1 MKGVCAVLFLR
12 VEFHLKLIVGI
23 PRISVLVLLSS
34 CFMKYI
40 SGSRYGPGV
49 SSRASQGLHTHDSA
63 SLSHHVTLSPIDS
76 ENLVCCFVLLY
87 RYWGLAT
94 VLGFPQKRAKEH
106 VPFLLSTKW
115 IGNLN
120 VLPRCRALSPL
131 REPGVARSS
140 SCTSATSL
148 ALVYKSPPLAL
159 NRDALGSN
167 LP

>member
-1 MKGVCAVLFLR
+1 MKGVCAVLSLR

-120 VLPRCRALSPL
+120 VLPRPVSPQGAWGGQILILHLSY
-131 REPGVARSS
+131 VAGFSIPIPS
-140 SCTSATSL
+140 SCS
-148 ALVYKSPPLAL
+148 
-159 NRDALGSN
+159 
-167 LP
+167 